1 MFINLKITAPKTP
14 ELNTIAIHS
23 WNCIGMTIK
32 TIALQVLKQGVQL
45 NGLKFRPNDWYKLV
59 IVKNTAKETAAII
72 VIIYLFGKFHP

>member
-1 MFINLKITAPKTP
+1 MTAPNIP

-23 WNCIGMTIK
+23 WNCKGTTIK

-45 NGLKFRPNDWYKLV
+45 NGLKFSPNDWYKFV
-59 IVKNTAKETAAII
+59 IVKKTAKETAAII